1 MAAGALSFFKHSHFK
16 SFIHLNFKGRQLC
29 PLDPSWSYC
38 HTTSVSL
45 KKCRQLQESNL
56 ISTIASIKYSCTIVS
71 HVTFLF
77 LAYKSDAR
85 GRACT
90 FCWFSFMTNK
100 FMDCEG
106 HQTRLKGL
114 FHFCCSQRAPISASN
129 QAIATLYFFV
139 WQFVMS
145 PEWSDNS
152 PGVNETSGVMSAWD
166 CSLAPSWLS

>member
-1 MAAGALSFFKHSHFK
+1 MAAGALSCFKHSHFK
-16 SFIHLNFKGRQLC
+16 SFIHLNFNGRQLC
-29 PLDPSWSYC
+29 PLDPSGSYC
-38 HTTSVSL
+38 HTTCVSL
-45 KKCRQLQESNL
+45 KKCKQLQESNL
-56 ISTIASIKYSCTIVS
+56 IGTIASIKYSRTIVF

-77 LAYKSDAR
+77 LTYKSDAR
-85 GRACT
+85 GEACT

-129 QAIATLYFFV
+129 QAIATLCLFF
-139 WQFVMS
+139 WQFVIWVLNDQITHQELES
-145 PEWSDNS
+145 
-152 PGVNETSGVMSAWD
+152 SGVMPALD